1 MSKRIVIRK
10 FDSNNFSL
18 AEVLDEPSIKMIA
31 GSEVEF
37 NHVNI
42 NKYYGRLYDA
52 IKGLSRHIN
61 KPELLVDEVKNV
73 SPSNITDNKYLDK
86 TYDEI
91 RKMI

>member
-10 FDSNNFSL
+10 YDSHNFCL

-37 NHVNI
+37 NYINI